1 MAYIGYIYR
10 FRNAKNGKSYIG
22 KTNNPKMRINS
33 HRTHTPKVGCRFG
46 KAIIKYGLDY
56 FEFSILHTVT
66 CQTIED
72 LNNKLNSLEIEE
84 IKNHDSY
91 YHVYNGTLGGDGARV
106 DTTLH
111 YNYGKH
117 LSSSTK
123 SKIAQA
129 RKIKIMQFTKD
140 GVFVRDWDCAK
151 DAQRTIGVDA
161 RHTGSCCRGN
171 RKTAGGFVWKYKEGG
186 EYAS

>member
-1 MAYIGYIYR
+1 MAYTGYIYR

-33 HRTHTPKVGCRFG
+33 LRTHTPKVGCRFG
-46 KAIIKYGLDY
+46 KAIIKYGL
-56 FEFSILHTVT
+56 
-66 CQTIED
+66 
-72 LNNKLNSLEIEE
+72 NSLEIEE

-91 YHVYNGTLGGDGARV
+91 YHGYNGTLGGDGARV

-161 RHTGSCCRGN
+161 RHIGSCCRGN

-186 EYAS
+186 EYVS